1 MVPKCKMQKKS
12 QKLAEVLGK
21 NLLVHEKALSLQTQN
36 ENRLS
41 RSPLIGNFTTFIP
54 WCGSSVW
61 LEYRPVTPGVAGSS
75 PVRTAD
81 KILKINILR
90 KLRKSSGLFLCT
102 CLTFSISREPAAHS
116 GPADNPRHRHR
127 HCLTLDQR
135 IIPVGGPLSHA

>member
-81 KILKINILR
+81 KILKINVLR
-90 KLRKSSGLFLCT
+90 KLRKSSGLFYALA
-102 CLTFSISREPAAHS
+102 LHFRYRE
-116 GPADNPRHRHR
+116 NPRPLRDQR
-127 HCLTLDQR
+127 IIGDQR
-135 IIPVGGPLSHA
+135 IIPVGIFRFPPHSQP

>member
-1 MVPKCKMQKKS
+1 MMVQKCKMQKKI
-12 QKLAEVLGK
+12 AEVGGSSWK

-41 RSPLIGNFTTFIP
+41 RSPLIGNYTTFIP

-90 KLRKSSGLFLCT
+90 KSRKSSGLFYALALHFLHART
-102 CLTFSISREPAAHS
+102 R
-116 GPADNPRHRHR
+116 GPFP
-127 HCLTLDQR
+127 DQR
-135 IIPVGGPLSHA
+135 IIPVGIFRFLPHSQSLFL